1 MFLYQIELFCPMLLK
16 SRLSLIICLFAIST
30 LWSGKIYAQKY
41 NPIPVAVPSL
51 EIAPDARG
59 GGMGD
64 IGVATMPDVYS
75 QYWNAAKYPFVSSTA
90 GVAASYTPWLSK
102 LVNDVNLVYVSGFW
116 KFGNDNLNAISTS
129 LRYFSFG
136 EFDIF
141 ATSEIMMS
149 VSPHEFAFD
158 VAYSRR
164 LSETFSSAVTLR
176 YIRADYSTGDDE
188 TTPGNAFA
196 ADIAGYNES
205 YIYLGRSETLLGF
218 GFNISNIGTK
228 ISYDDGNTSMFL
240 PTNLRLGASLGLPL
254 DNKNTLSFSADI
266 NKLLVPTPQLPVE
279 GETEADK
286 QKRIDDYYN
295 MSPIVGIF
303 KSFGDAPGGFKEEMQ
318 EVMWSVGMEYSY
330 NNQFSLRT
338 GYYNENEYKGNRRY
352 MAFGAG
358 FRYNSFQIDAAYL
371 ISTAQSNPLDQTL
384 RLSIGFGLDGLR
396 NLMR

>member
-1 MFLYQIELFCPMLLK
+1 MHLRLKHFLYSILF
-16 SRLSLIICLFAIST
+16 IISIAFGSKL
-30 LWSGKIYAQKY
+30 YAQEY

-64 IGVATMPDVYS
+64 IGAATMPDVYS
-75 QYWNAAKYPFVSSTA
+75 QYWNAAKYPFVSSSA
-90 GVAASYTPWLSK
+90 GLAVSYTPWLSK
-102 LVNDVNLVYVSGFW
+102 LVSDINLVYVSGFW
-116 KFGNDNLNAISTS
+116 KFGNENLNALSAS
-129 LRYFSFG
+129 LRYFSIG
-136 EFDIF
+136 EFNIF
-141 ATSEIMMS
+141 DSNSDYIMP
-149 VSPHEFAFD
+149 VSPSEWAFD

-164 LSETFSSAVTLR
+164 LSETFSAAVTLR
-176 YIRADYSTGDDE
+176 YIRADYSVGDDE
-188 TTPGNAFA
+188 IVPGNAFA

-205 YIYLGRSETLLGF
+205 YVYLGRSEALLGF

-228 ISYDDGNTSMFL
+228 ISYDEGTTSMFL
-240 PTNLRLGASLGLPL
+240 PTNLKLGASLGLPL
-254 DNKNTLSFSADI
+254 DDKNTLSFSADI

-303 KSFGDAPGGFKEEMQ
+303 KSLGDAPGGFKEEMQ
-318 EVMWSVGMEYSY
+318 ELMWSVGAEYTY

-352 MAFGAG
+352 MSFGAG
-358 FRYNSFQIDAAYL
+358 FRTNFMQIDAAYL
-371 ISTAQSNPLDQTL
+371 VSTAQSNPLDQTL
-384 RLSIGFGLDGLR
+384 RVSLGFSLDGLR
-396 NLMR
+396 QLMR